1 MFIPVPLFKM
11 AALDSR
17 MVAPLA
23 DALIP
28 VPLFGHHTVFG
39 VYRRGARACL
49 KPVGVVLENGRI
61 AERDKSVRTS
71 NHAVRHIL

>member
-28 VPLFGHHTVFG
+28 VPLLATIQFSVFI
-39 VYRRGARACL
+39 VEV
-49 KPVGVVLENGRI
+49 PVL
-61 AERDKSVRTS
+61 A
-71 NHAVRHIL
+71 